1 MSDTLRIGGMGSGMD
16 ISGTI
21 QKLLQVDG
29 DKITAAQETQ
39 TTRNEKISAWLDIKD
54 KMADVTD
61 AADTLRWMDVWR
73 KMAPTSSSEG
83 VATAVA
89 SSGAP
94 QGTYSINVIQLARAQ
109 TIGSATGLTTGGASP
124 VAVTAS
130 TKLVDISG
138 ISAGNQFSIAGQT
151 FTITEDDTLSTLRT
165 KINTASSN
173 MPEDQRVSASILD
186 NRLVLR
192 REKTGQDGMVIS
204 DTIGS
209 PLQALGVLDGT
220 GAPANQLL
228 SAQNAIFT
236 VNGATVERSSNSL
249 SDVIDG
255 VTLTLSGTG
264 STELVIDNDKEGI
277 KTAINTFITAYNTYA
292 ETIEKYGNYD
302 TTDVTN
308 PVPGLLQGDFMI
320 REIISTVRGKTTQ
333 LLGDPY
339 TAANSSYS
347 YNGQTGLMNSL
358 QTVGIWTSDTTN
370 RLSIVDEDRLDT
382 MLEQNIDKVENL
394 FRGIQDSSGTRE
406 GGIAQSLYTTT
417 RNYSDDLTGWIDV
430 RIEGIDE
437 EIKQQDDRIDRMVS
451 AMEIK
456 EEMLWKQFNA
466 MDEAIGS
473 MNSDLDYLKANLK
486 TD

>member
-1 MSDTLRIGGMGSGMD
+1 MGSGMD

-21 QKLLQVDG
+21 QKLLQADG
-29 DKITAAQETQ
+29 SKITAAQETQ
-39 TTRNEKISAWLDIKD
+39 TTRNEKISAWLDIKA

-61 AADTLRWMDVWR
+61 ASDTLRWLDVWR

-83 VATAVA
+83 VATATA
-89 SSGAP
+89 ASGAP
-94 QGTYSINVIQLARAQ
+94 QGTYSINVTQLARAQ
-109 TIGSATGLTTGGASP
+109 TIGSAVGLTTGGASP
-124 VAVTAS
+124 VAVTAN

-151 FTITEDDTLSTLRT
+151 FTISADDTLATLRT

-192 REKTGQDGMVIS
+192 RDKTGENGMVLS

-220 GAPANQLL
+220 GAPANPLL

-236 VNGATVERSSNSL
+236 VNGATVERTSNSL
-249 SDVIDG
+249 TDVIDG
-255 VTLTLSGTG
+255 VTLNLSGVGT
-264 STELVIDNDKEGI
+264 TELVIDNDKEGI

-302 TTDVTN
+302 TTDITN

-320 REIISTVRGKTTQ
+320 REIITGVRSKATQ
-333 LLGDPY
+333 LMGAPY
-339 TAANSSYS
+339 TAANSSYE
-347 YNGQTGLMNSL
+347 YNNQTGVMNAL
-358 QTVGIWTSDTTN
+358 QSVGIWTTDASN
-370 RLSIVDEDRLDT
+370 RLSLVDEDRLDT
-382 MLEQNIDKVENL
+382 MLDQYPDKVENL
-394 FRGIQDSSGTRE
+394 FRGIQNSSGTRE
-406 GGIAQSLYTTT
+406 GGIAQSMYTTT

-437 EIKQQDDRIDRMVS
+437 EIKQQDDRIDRMIS
-451 AMEIK
+451 AMEVK
-456 EEMLWKQFNA
+456 ENMLWKQFNA

-473 MNSDLDYLKANLK
+473 MNSDLDYLKSNLG